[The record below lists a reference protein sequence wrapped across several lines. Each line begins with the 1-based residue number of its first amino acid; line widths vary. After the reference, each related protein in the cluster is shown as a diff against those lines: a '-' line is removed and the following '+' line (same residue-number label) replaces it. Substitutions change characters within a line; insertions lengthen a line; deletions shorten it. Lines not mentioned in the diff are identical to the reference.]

1 MSTNKK
7 TMYSSIVKCSSCDRH
22 INLSSGKNIY
32 RSCDSYVC
40 SPYCSKKRL
49 KNISKIDPS
58 FTNPLAW
65 QESSPTTANKS
76 FKKTSSMLNLND
88 YDQHTHRVFDP
99 YTRVPH
105 HEEEYE
111 GDVAVEMDNY
121 MDRDNENA
129 IAEYEW
135 SVTKKIGIAI
145 CGVLTI
151 AFITL

>member
-99 YTRVPH
+99 YTRIPH

-129 IAEYEW
+129 IAE
-135 SVTKKIGIAI
+135 ING
-145 CGVLTI
+145 L
-151 AFITL
+151 